1 MSSPIGDR
9 RGGSEKGFQASLSGA
24 SLPDLV
30 QMECLAGT
38 EAVFRVTSAHEV
50 GYLFFRGGQV
60 IHALRGDADGQR
72 AAVEILAW
80 NQGTFEPCNL
90 ALPAQASI
98 QLRWQSLLLLAA
110 QAEDEAGRRKLVRL
124 PTGSP
129 PVSGNRKST
138 PPEKPERRESL
149 PAGYQALVRLDTAG
163 NPLDGH
169 GEGVEAFS
177 ASVAYAARMGQLIG
191 EALGLDQLQAF
202 ECAFTDCRYLAQ
214 LDRAGAIVGV
224 KAEPE
229 ADLASLR
236 ERAGL

>member
-9 RGGSEKGFQASLSGA
+9 RGSSEKGFQASLSGA

-50 GYLFFRGGQV
+50 GYLFFRGGQL
-60 IHALRGDADGQR
+60 IHALRGDADGQS

-90 ALPAQASI
+90 ALPARGSI
-98 QLRWQSLLLLAA
+98 QIRWQSLLLLAA
-110 QAEDEAGRRKLVRL
+110 QAHDEAGRRKLVRL
-124 PTGSP
+124 PTGSNT
-129 PVSGNRKST
+129 GAAKQDAL
-138 PPEKPERRESL
+138 EKRDTGEAL
-149 PAGYQALVRLDTAG
+149 PAGYQALVKLDAAG
-163 NPLDGH
+163 NPTDGR
-169 GEGVEAFS
+169 GDGVEAFS
-177 ASVAYAARMGQLIG
+177 VSVAYAARMGQLIG
-191 EALGLDQLQAF
+191 EALGLDQLEAF
-202 ECAFTDCRYLAQ
+202 ECTFSDCRYLAQ

-224 KAEPE
+224 KAEPD
-229 ADLASLR
+229 ADLGSLR